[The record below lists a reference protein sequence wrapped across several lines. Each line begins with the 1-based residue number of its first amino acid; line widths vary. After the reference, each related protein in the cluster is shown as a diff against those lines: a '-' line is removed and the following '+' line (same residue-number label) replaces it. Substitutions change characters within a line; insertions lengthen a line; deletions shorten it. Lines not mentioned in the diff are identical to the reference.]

1 VDQADRYRQLALLG
15 KDAFLAT
22 SAPAAL
28 VRRRGEDSGDREPE
42 GTGELDGETQVAEQI
57 QKRRNLTGI
66 EIYPLAKKP
75 GASFPDM
82 ITVGR
87 TGNNDV
93 VLRDVTVSRLHAFFR
108 RRDERWVLAD
118 AGSKNGTAVDGESLQ
133 PRRERDLASGT
144 GVRIGDL
151 ELTFY
156 TAHDLFDMLGGR

>member
-1 VDQADRYRQLALLG
+1 MDQADRYRQLALLG
-15 KDAFLAT
+15 RDAFLAT

-28 VRRRGEDSGDREPE
+28 VRKRGEDSGDRDVE
-42 GTGELDGETQVAEQI
+42 GSGELDAETQVAQ
-57 QKRRNLTGI
+57 QVTKRRNPTSV
-66 EIYPLAKKP
+66 EVYPLAKKP

-118 AGSKNGTAVDGESLQ
+118 AGSKNGTAVDGDPLQ

-144 GVRIGDL
+144 PVRIGDL

-156 TAHDLFDMLGGR
+156 LAPDLFDVLGGR